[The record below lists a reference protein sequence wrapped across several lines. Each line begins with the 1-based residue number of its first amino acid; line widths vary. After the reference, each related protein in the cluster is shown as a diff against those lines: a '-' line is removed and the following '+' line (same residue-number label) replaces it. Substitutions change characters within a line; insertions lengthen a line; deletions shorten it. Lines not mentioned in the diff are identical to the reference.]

1 MATKAVITRKMRTRT
16 QMLLTGAVTITL
28 GFAITIGVLSW
39 QSSREQKSLAENYL
53 QQIAQSQALQIQQE
67 LSYARD
73 VAHNL
78 GHSLIVLPAA
88 GISDRKVAD
97 QLLIS
102 TLRDNP
108 DYLSIS
114 VIFEQNA
121 FDGRDAEFASQPGA
135 APQGRYAYFV
145 DRNSSGSFRLHPL
158 ASMLTP
164 GQEITICCH
173 KKVVRIR

>member
-1 MATKAVITRKMRTRT
+1 MATKALITRKMRTRT

-78 GHSLIVLPAA
+78 GHSLIALPAA
-88 GISDRKVAD
+88 GIDLLQPVGKGICHIEHLIPGIGIFFTGKRHLLFTFSDY
-97 QLLIS
+97 
-102 TLRDNP
+102 N
-108 DYLSIS
+108 
-114 VIFEQNA
+114 IFG
-121 FDGRDAEFASQPGA
+121 FDCHDAP
-135 APQGRYAYFV
+135 
-145 DRNSSGSFRLHPL
+145 H
-158 ASMLTP
+158 
-164 GQEITICCH
+164 
-173 KKVVRIR
+173 